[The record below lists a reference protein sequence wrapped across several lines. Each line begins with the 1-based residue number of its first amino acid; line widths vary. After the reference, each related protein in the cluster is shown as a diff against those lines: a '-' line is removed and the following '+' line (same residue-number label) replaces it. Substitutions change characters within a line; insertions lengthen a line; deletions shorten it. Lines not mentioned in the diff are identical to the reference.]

1 MMFGGADE
9 VSDAISLR
17 RCSGVGPEILLHI
30 AASSSSPVSL
40 SLSGLGKKSRTC
52 FARNEC
58 S

>member
-30 AASSSSPVSL
+30 AASSSSQVSL
-40 SLSGLGKKSRTC
+40 SRKKSRTC

>member
-9 VSDAISLR
+9 LSDAISLR

-30 AASSSSPVSL
+30 ASSSSSPV
-40 SLSGLGKKSRTC
+40 GKKSRTC